1 MHCMTTARRSEKEL
15 VGNYLRIPMSL
26 AGAHLEGRIAS
37 YLGGGVW
44 RVAYGTAGEEELEE
58 ATLGDGETEWEMWLD
73 EGHV

>member
-1 MHCMTTARRSEKEL
+1 MPACLHACSESEL
-15 VGNYLRIPMSL
+15 VSMYLRIPTSL
-26 AGAHLEGRIAS
+26 EGAHLEGRISS

-44 RVAYGTAGEEELEE
+44 RIAYGGDDEQEE